1 MAFLLQMRY
10 YGAAFE
16 YRKVTNIVLA
26 ARNAMFGASNLQG
39 FQNLGGF
46 FQGKNILL
54 RKSKLNYSAA
64 ISLLRHILRC
74 LQVSSKGINQHR
86 AEAFILL
93 AIG

>member
-46 FQGKNILL
+46 FQGMSGASNL
-54 RKSKLNYSAA
+54 
-64 ISLLRHILRC
+64 
-74 LQVSSKGINQHR
+74 
-86 AEAFILL
+86 
-93 AIG
+93 